1 MSSMVWPCFVARVPM
16 TVAMLPEPM
25 MLMVVMTCAPLLC
38 MDQLV
43 VGVLLA
49 CGPGCRRF
57 AGAQVSDR
65 PADDLVNGL
74 ALAGLVVETG
84 AAADQGTADDGTR
97 PEGARGPPI
106 ADRETVHGGAD
117 DGGARAQ
124 ITVAVSYTHLRAHET
139 RHDLVCR

>member
-1 MSSMVWPCFVARVPM
+1 
-16 TVAMLPEPM
+16 
-25 MLMVVMTCAPLLC
+25 

-65 PADDLVNGL
+65 PADDLVDGL

-84 AAADQGTADDGTR
+84 AAADQGTQMTAPAQKAPAAHQYR
-97 PEGARGPPI
+97 P
-106 ADRETVHGGAD
+106 
-117 DGGARAQ
+117 
-124 ITVAVSYTHLRAHET
+124 
-139 RHDLVCR
+139 